1 MFIVTLDD
9 SWDRTVGLWQV
20 QTEKEAEELEEYIK
34 KKIEDLD
41 LEFQFSSCEILDGI
55 EEGNKETIDE
65 FFEDVLEDN
74 REEAEERKE
83 RDKNYVSPLN
93 GVIDKFDTTKV
104 TDFSGMFKE
113 CK

>member
-1 MFIVTLDD
+1 MLIGSLDD

-34 KKIEDLD
+34 KKIEDLG
-41 LEFQFSSCEILDGI
+41 LEFHSSSCEILDGI

-65 FFEDVLEDN
+65 FFEDVLEDIV
-74 REEAEERKE
+74 EEAERRKE

-104 TDFSGMFKE
+104 TDFSGMFKD

>member
-1 MFIVTLDD
+1 MFIVSLDD

-55 EEGNKETIDE
+55 EGNKETIDE
-65 FFEDVLEDN
+65 FFEDVLEDF
-74 REEAEERKE
+74 REEAKEREE

-93 GVIDKFDTTKV
+93 GVIDKFDTTNV
-104 TDFSGMFKE
+104 PDFSGMFKD

>member
-1 MFIVTLDD
+1 MFIVSLDD

-34 KKIEDLD
+34 KKIEDLG
-41 LEFQFSSCEILDGI
+41 LESHFSSCEILDGI

-65 FFEDVLEDN
+65 FFEDVLEDF
-74 REEAEERKE
+74 REEAEEREE

-93 GVIDKFDTTKV
+93 GVIDKFDTTNV
-104 TDFSGMFKE
+104 PDFSGMFKD

>member
-1 MFIVTLDD
+1 MYYVYLFDD
-9 SWDRTVGLWQV
+9 WDRLTKEWKVK
-20 QTEKEAEELEEYIK
+20 TKKEAEELKEYIENK
-34 KKIEDLD
+34 MNDLN
-41 LEFQFSSCEILDGI
+41 LELQFSSCVVDEV

-74 REEAEERKE
+74 REEAERRKE

-104 TDFSGMFKE
+104 TDFSGMFKD

>member
-1 MFIVTLDD
+1 MIIVSLDD

-20 QTEKEAEELEEYIK
+20 QTEKEAEELKEYIK
-34 KKIEDLD
+34 KKLEDLD
-41 LEFQFSSCEILDGI
+41 LEFQFNSCEILDGI

-74 REEAEERKE
+74 REEVEEQKE
-83 RDKNYVSPLN
+83 RNKNYVSPLN
-93 GVIDKFDTTKV
+93 GVIDKFDTTNV
-104 TDFSGMFKE
+104 PDFSGMFKD

>member
-1 MFIVTLDD
+1 MFIVSLDD

-20 QTEKEAEELEEYIK
+20 QTEKEAEELKEYIK

-41 LEFQFSSCEILDGI
+41 LEFQFSSCEIDEV
-55 EEGNKETIDE
+55 EEGNKEIIDE
-65 FFEDVLEDN
+65 FFEDVLEDIKK
-74 REEAEERKE
+74 EAEERKI

-93 GVIDKFDTTKV
+93 GVIDKFDTTNV
-104 TDFSGMFKE
+104 PDFSGMFKD

>member
-1 MFIVTLDD
+1 MYNVYLFDD
-9 SWDRTVGLWQV
+9 WDRLVKGWKLKTK
-20 QTEKEAEELEEYIK
+20 KEAEELKEYIEN
-34 KKIEDLD
+34 KINDLN

-74 REEAEERKE
+74 REEVEEQKE
-83 RDKNYVSPLN
+83 RNKNYVSPLN

>member
-1 MFIVTLDD
+1 MFIVSLDD

-34 KKIEDLD
+34 KKIEDLG
-41 LEFQFSSCEILDGI
+41 LEFHFSSCEILDGI
-55 EEGNKETIDE
+55 EEGNKEVVDG
-65 FFEDVLEDN
+65 FFEDILEDN
-74 REEAEERKE
+74 KKEAEKRKE

-104 TDFSGMFKE
+104 TDFSGMFKD

>member
-20 QTEKEAEELEEYIK
+20 QTEKEAEELEEYIEN
-34 KKIEDLD
+34 KIKDFNLK
-41 LEFQFSSCEILDGI
+41 FQFSSCEILDGI

-65 FFEDVLEDN
+65 FFEDVLEDIA
-74 REEAEERKE
+74 EEAERRKE

-104 TDFSGMFKE
+104 TDFSGMFKD